1 MTTGVEP
8 TLEGARVR
16 LRPLTEADYLGI
28 FRWYN
33 DAEIVAPFD
42 RFEVDTWESFV
53 TAVESAPDDPRSV
66 APRWIVEERTD
77 GRTLGFVGYY
87 SPHPI
92 LEYLDV
98 WYVVGDREQRGRG
111 YGTEAVRL
119 LIDHL
124 FQRETVERV
133 GATCDVDNAPSFKL
147 LERLKLRRE
156 GRLSRALFHHGAW
169 HDVFVY
175 GTTRGEWTGT
185 AARG

>member
-1 MTTGVEP
+1 MAKVTEP
-8 TLEGARVR
+8 TLEGSQVR
-16 LRPLTEADYLGI
+16 LRPPTEADYLGI

-53 TAVESAPDDPRSV
+53 SAVESAPDDPRSV
-66 APRWIVEERTD
+66 APRWIVEERTG

-92 LEYLDV
+92 LEFLDV
-98 WYVVGDREQRGRG
+98 WYVVGDRERRGRG

-124 FQRETVERV
+124 FRSQPVERI
-133 GATCDVDNAPSFKL
+133 GATCDVENVPSVRL
-147 LERLKLRRE
+147 LERLKLHRE
-156 GRLSRALFHHGAW
+156 GRLARALFHHSSW

-175 GTTRGEWTGT
+175 GITRAEWTGP
-185 AARG
+185 AVQG

>member
-1 MTTGVEP
+1 M
-8 TLEGARVR
+8 LEGPQVR
-16 LRPLTEADYLGI
+16 LRAPTEADYLAI

-53 TAVESAPDDPRSV
+53 SAIESAPNDPRSV
-66 APRWIVEERTD
+66 APRWIVEERAD

-92 LEYLDV
+92 LEFLDV
-98 WYVVGDREQRGRG
+98 WYVVGDRERRGRG

-119 LIDHL
+119 LVDHL
-124 FQRETVERV
+124 FRTQTVERI
-133 GATCDVDNAPSFKL
+133 GATCDVENVPSLRL
-147 LERLKLRRE
+147 LERLKLNRE
-156 GRLSRALFHHGAW
+156 GRLARALFHHGRW

-175 GTTRGEWTGT
+175 GITRAEWVKPPPSG
-185 AARG
+185 